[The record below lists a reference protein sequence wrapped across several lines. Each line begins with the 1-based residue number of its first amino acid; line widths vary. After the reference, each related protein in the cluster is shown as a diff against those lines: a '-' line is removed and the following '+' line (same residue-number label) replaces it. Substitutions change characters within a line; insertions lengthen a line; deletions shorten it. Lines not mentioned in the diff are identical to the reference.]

1 MLRTFFRKIT
11 LNAALAAALLV
22 AVDGCVP
29 LPPADDTLAELAVQ
43 QGMEAVISH
52 LDSPAWAARVSWP
65 EHIVQ
70 VYRLALDRDPT
81 PVEYA
86 MVQTLREHPGLRR
99 SDVLALALAT
109 NEDVLTWE
117 TCAGFLS
124 RNKSLPV
131 EPDATVTATA
141 RRLFGTPPER
151 IAALLQEDAVE
162 DTDDGAPVPEDKGTE
177 TPDET
182 YGFYF
187 GFLHAHS
194 HLSFDADPEGSPL
207 EAYTTAR
214 DQGGLDFF
222 SLTDHAEFLIIWP
235 WEHKW
240 QKLRDA
246 ADATDE
252 PGVFA
257 AMWGFEWSNPFLG
270 HVSVL
275 NTEDFT
281 HTFKTFRMR
290 GLYNWIAD
298 RPSAFA
304 QFNHPGDYDYLGVEF
319 LRFSPHPRAA
329 AQMVGIETW
338 NESRTLDQYFYAGSW
353 DSDLSFLDV
362 ANQKGWRIGALGAQ
376 DNHSRDWGFE
386 NDFRTGILATELT
399 REGVAEAF
407 RSRRFYATED
417 KDLELDLRCA
427 GYPMGSILTGT
438 QPVFTVSANDRS
450 NDSFEQVRLYRN
462 GVQVAA
468 QAVSGNPVSVTLS
481 VPPSGGAGD
490 YFYVIVTQADDNDAN
505 GRNDEALSSPIW
517 IDN

>member
-1 MLRTFFRKIT
+1 MLRAAIRKFAV
-11 LNAALAAALLV
+11 NAALAAGVLAG
-22 AVDGCVP
+22 VDGCVP
-29 LPPADDTLAELAVQ
+29 VPPAEDTLDNLAVQ
-43 QGMEAVISH
+43 QGMEAVIDY
-52 LDSPAWAARVSWP
+52 LDSPAYAARVSWP

-70 VYRLALDRDPT
+70 VYRLALERDPT

-86 MVQTLREHPGLRR
+86 MVQALREHPGLGR

-109 NEDVLTWE
+109 NEDALSWE
-117 TCAGFLS
+117 SCGKFLS
-124 RNKSLPV
+124 RNKSLPA
-131 EPDATVTATA
+131 EPDASVTAAA

-151 IAALLQEDAVE
+151 ITASLQEEEPEGERDA
-162 DTDDGAPVPEDKGTE
+162 APAPEDKGTE
-177 TPDET
+177 TPNET

-194 HLSFDADPEGSPL
+194 HLSLDADPEGSPL

-214 DQGGLDFF
+214 DAGGLDFF
-222 SLTDHAEFLIIWP
+222 SLSDHAEFLIIWP

-290 GLYNWIAD
+290 GLYDWIAD
-298 RPSAFA
+298 RPDAFA

-319 LRFSPHPRAA
+319 LHFRPHPRAV

-338 NESRTLDQYFYAGSW
+338 NESRPLDEYFYAGSW
-353 DSDLSFLDV
+353 DSDQSFLDV

-399 REGVAEAF
+399 RAGVAEAF
-407 RSRRFYATED
+407 RSRRFYSTED
-417 KDLELDLRCA
+417 KDLELDVRCA
-427 GYPMGSILTGT
+427 GYPMGSMLSGAA
-438 QPVFTVSANDRS
+438 PVFTVSANDRS
-450 NDSFEQVRLYRN
+450 GDTFQQVRLYRN

-468 QAVSGNPVSVTLS
+468 QEVSGNPVQAELS
-481 VPPSGGAGD
+481 SAPSGSTGD